1 MTFINKKPSNTYK
14 DILQI
19 DNSNSGVSSTLKQI
33 KSGSGDGS
41 SIYISEDKLKHQ
53 PTTDSTDS
61 VVLYDKDGNALFTI
75 DTTNDLVK
83 LGISQIHAN
92 TQYATFGVSS
102 ADTVWAGKTENTHT
116 AVPFNSNGLSGVVVN
131 LGTSTNPATTLTVGT
146 IADDL
151 VNSFMAVPTN
161 IVVDSVSFWVGA
173 NGATGDTLRCHLMS
187 FDIVTTA
194 GATGGDLSNGVVIAD
209 GADIVS
215 AGYEQSYYQS
225 MTVQSSSVSAGKV
238 LLFLFR
244 QDGTNSDYSVSANLK
259 YHLVYI

>member
-1 MTFINKKPSNTYK
+1 MSLIGKKPANTYK
-14 DILQI
+14 DLLQI
-19 DNSNSGVSSTLKQI
+19 DNGNSGISSTLKQV

-41 SIYISEDKLKHQ
+41 SLYISEDKLKNQ

-83 LGISQIHAN
+83 LGISQINAH
-92 TQYATFGVSS
+92 TQYADFGVSS

-116 AVPFNSNGLSGVVVN
+116 AVPFNSNGLSGAVITF
-131 LGTSTNPATTLTVGT
+131 GTSANPATTLTVNST
-146 IADDL
+146 ADDL

-173 NGATGDTLRCHLMS
+173 NSATGDTLRCHLMS
-187 FDIVTTA
+187 YDIVTTA

-215 AGYEQSYYQS
+215 AGLEQSYYQS
-225 MTVQSSSVSAGKV
+225 MTVQSSSVNSGKV

-244 QDGTNSDYSVSANLK
+244 QDGTNSDYSVSASIK
-259 YHLVYI
+259 YHLV